1 MEHYFTDNRHLKENR
16 KEITFRFWCFDYS
29 FITDNGVFSKEA
41 IDYGTQ
47 VLLKTICEREELG
60 ERILDLG
67 CGYGPVG
74 VVLKKIYPT
83 KAFEMI
89 DVNPRAV
96 QLSKENIC
104 RNQLEADVHVSNI
117 YEDLHQESYSDII
130 TNPPIRAGKAVIYTM
145 FEEAYQH
152 LEVGGKL
159 WVVIR
164 KQQGAPSAVKKIKDV
179 FGNCEIIKRD
189 SGYYILKAI
198 K

>member
-1 MEHYFTDNRHLKENR
+1 M
-16 KEITFRFWCFDYS
+16 
-29 FITDNGVFSKEA
+29 A
-41 IDYGTQ
+41 
-47 VLLKTICEREELG
+47 
-60 ERILDLG
+60 
-67 CGYGPVG
+67 
-74 VVLKKIYPT
+74 
-83 KAFEMI
+83 
-89 DVNPRAV
+89 
-96 QLSKENIC
+96 KENIC

-152 LEVGGKL
+152 LELGGKL